1 MPSDYR
7 GQTPYIKDSLDY
19 KIHINPYTG
28 GISSKYF
35 DTIDGIPAKKIV
47 RFAISQLV
55 YYQNT
60 TISLSREVDNTV
72 KFAGVCMN
80 KNHLLPPIVETK
92 TASAFERL
100 FIIPNESYG
109 TKEVVSRQPQK
120 VSLFCNCSNIPR
132 K

>member
-1 MPSDYR
+1 
-7 GQTPYIKDSLDY
+7 
-19 KIHINPYTG
+19 
-28 GISSKYF
+28 
-35 DTIDGIPAKKIV
+35 
-47 RFAISQLV
+47 
-55 YYQNT
+55 
-60 TISLSREVDNTV
+60 
-72 KFAGVCMN
+72 MN

-100 FIIPNESYG
+100 FKIPNESYG